1 MGLLD
6 DAASVI
12 SGRTSH
18 HGAHRTK
25 HKKHR
30 SRSRS
35 RSRGERSS
43 RPSLTAQFFGLG
55 GSEKRHHRRQSG
67 SASIFGGESYSKHNG
82 SRSSFFSL
90 PGGNA
95 SRGSVFGFGE

>member
-6 DAASVI
+6 DAASMV

-18 HGAHRTK
+18 HGAHRSK

-30 SRSRS
+30 SKSRS
-35 RSRGERSS
+35 RSRERSS

-55 GSEKRHHRRQSG
+55 GGDKRHHRQSS
-67 SASIFGGESYSKHNG
+67 SASIFGGESHYSKHNG